1 MCTGLQKRR
10 RTDQNGS
17 NTMSS
22 GITLTA
28 ATRQNLLSLQGTADL
43 LTQTQNRL
51 STGKKVNSALDDPTS
66 FFTSQALSGRSG
78 DLGQLLNGISN
89 GVQTIQTANQGITSI
104 QKLVDSA
111 KSTANQA
118 LADKSAVTS
127 ALAATAATVSGS
139 KSFQGLAG
147 TADGTQDFSTL
158 GKDGSIDISLDGGTT
173 KSTIRLDSS
182 TLGNNT
188 SDLTKVSA
196 GQIVSA
202 INSQISN
209 TTALKGKISAS
220 VGSDGRINF
229 ATTSTGSTQKLSVA
243 GSASS
248 TLDIGFGKAATAKVA
263 TVTAA
268 GASVASATDFSG
280 GGSAAF
286 TINDGLKSVSVKID
300 KNSATD
306 ANGGTVGTSGD
317 QTEILAAINKQ
328 LKDGGS
334 SVTASIDA
342 NSKLVFSTQDSGP
355 DAQVTVTP
363 AAGGV
368 DLGFVGAF
376 AAVAGTA
383 SGTGA
388 TAALTGSTTV
398 PANVDLTSG
407 KSATF
412 TVGNGTNS
420 TTFTIDST
428 SLDSGG
434 AALGTNPTKAKLL
447 EAINAKITA
456 GGVTGITASAAT
468 GLAFT
473 GTGVTASASADT
485 IGLGFGANAATTA
498 GTLSAGTGTAASGL
512 SSTGSD
518 ATDGSAKAVVNG
530 NVALTSATNLS
541 VKNSNFTI
549 QLGTGPAKTIKI
561 DNTTGANASA
571 TTKQEIVDSINKQI
585 GADTGLAGNVVASL
599 DANDKLVLSST
610 AAGASQKLT
619 IQAAQGATA
628 SLNADIG
635 FGLQASSVAGQGPAT
650 AISGFGKDSTGST
663 NSTRQTLA
671 KQFNEILNQITQQAK
686 DSSYNGINLLY
697 RNSDDPSENSLKV
710 TFNETGSSSLTI
722 AGSKLDADG
731 LGLTAST
738 GGFQTDTEIN
748 QTLTAI
754 TQATSQLR
762 AQSSTFGSNLSVVQ
776 NRQDFSKNLI
786 NILDTGSANLTN
798 ADLNEEAANS
808 QALSTRQS
816 IGISALSLANT
827 AQQGILQLLR

>member
-1 MCTGLQKRR
+1 
-10 RTDQNGS
+10 
-17 NTMSS
+17 MSS

-127 ALAATAATVSGS
+127 GLAATAATVSGS

-182 TLGNNT
+182 TLGNNI

-650 AISGFGKDSTGST
+650 AISGFGKDSAGST

>member
-1 MCTGLQKRR
+1 
-10 RTDQNGS
+10 
-17 NTMSS
+17 MSS

-78 DLGQLLNGISN
+78 DLGSLLNGISN
-89 GVQTIQTANQGITSI
+89 GVQTIQAANQGITSI

-118 LADKSAVTS
+118 LADKSATTS
-127 ALAATAATVSGS
+127 GLAATAASVNGS

-158 GKDGSIDISLDGGTT
+158 GKDGSLDITIGSGAAAKTA
-173 KSTIRLDSS
+173 TIRLDSS
-182 TLGNNT
+182 TLT
-188 SDLTKVSA
+188 SAGTDLTKVTA
-196 GQIVSA
+196 GQVVSA
-202 INSQISN
+202 INSQIAN
-209 TTALKGKISAS
+209 NADLKGKVSAS
-220 VGSDGRINF
+220 VGSDGRIGF
-229 ATTSTGSTQKLSVA
+229 STTSAGSTQQLTVA
-243 GSASS
+243 GSKGS
-248 TLDIGFGKAATAKVA
+248 TLDIGFGKASSAKVA
-263 TVTAA
+263 TLTAT
-268 GASVASATDFSG
+268 GANVGSATDFSG

-286 TINDGLKSVSVKID
+286 TVNDGLKAVSVKID
-300 KNSATD
+300 QNSATD

-317 QTEILAAINKQ
+317 QTEVLAAINKQ

-334 SVTASIDA
+334 TVTASI
-342 NSKLVFSTQDSGP
+342 NSSNKLVFSSTDSGP
-355 DAQVTVTP
+355 DAQLTVTP

-368 DLGFVGAF
+368 DLGFGGAF
-376 AAVAGTA
+376 TPAAGTP
-383 SGTGA
+383 SGTGP
-388 TAALTGSTTV
+388 TAASTGSV
-398 PANVDLTSG
+398 IIGANTDLSSG

-428 SLDSGG
+428 SLDASGT
-434 AALGTNPTKAKLL
+434 ALGTNPDKAKLL

-468 GLAFT
+468 GAGLAFT
-473 GTGVTASASADT
+473 GTGVTVAASADT
-485 IGLGFGANAATTA
+485 IGLGFGTNAATSA
-498 GTLSAGTGTAASGL
+498 GTASAGTGTAAIGL

-530 NVALTSATNLS
+530 TTSLTAGLDLS
-541 VKNSNFTI
+541 TKNANFTI

-561 DNTTGANASA
+561 DNTTGTTPAT
-571 TTKQEIVDSINKQI
+571 TTKQQIVDSINKQI
-585 GADTGLAGNVVASL
+585 GADTGLAGNLVASL
-599 DANDKLVLSST
+599 DVNDKLVLSST
-610 AAGASQKLT
+610 TAGASQKLT
-619 IQAAQGATA
+619 VQAAQGATA

-635 FGLQASSVAGQGPAT
+635 FGLQSSSVAGQGPAT
-650 AISGFGKDSTGST
+650 AMSGFGKDSTGST
-663 NSTRQTLA
+663 NTTRQTLA

-697 RNSDDPSENSLKV
+697 RNGTDASENSLKV
-710 TFNETGSSSLTI
+710 TFNESGSSSLTI

-731 LGLTAST
+731 LGLTSST

-754 TQATSQLR
+754 TAATSQLR
-762 AQSSTFGSNLSVVQ
+762 GQASTFGSNLSVVQ

>member
-1 MCTGLQKRR
+1 
-10 RTDQNGS
+10 
-17 NTMSS
+17 MSS

-78 DLGQLLNGISN
+78 DLGSLLNGISN
-89 GVQTIQTANQGITSI
+89 GVQTIQAANQGITSI

-118 LADKSAVTS
+118 LADKSATTS
-127 ALAATAATVSGS
+127 GLAATAASVNGS

-158 GKDGSIDISLDGGTT
+158 GKDGSLDITIGTGAAAKT
-173 KSTIRLDSS
+173 ATIRLDSS
-182 TLGNNT
+182 TLT
-188 SDLTKVSA
+188 SAGTDLTKVTA
-196 GQIVSA
+196 GQVVSA
-202 INSQISN
+202 INSQIAN
-209 TTALKGKISAS
+209 NADLKGKVSAS
-220 VGSDGRINF
+220 LGSDGRIGF
-229 ATTSTGSTQKLSVA
+229 STTSAGSTQQLTVA
-243 GSASS
+243 GSKGS
-248 TLDIGFGKAATAKVA
+248 TLDIGFGKASSAKVA
-263 TVTAA
+263 TLTAT
-268 GASVASATDFSG
+268 GANVAAATDFSG

-286 TINDGLKSVSVKID
+286 TVNDGLKAVSVKID
-300 KNSATD
+300 QNSATD

-317 QTEILAAINKQ
+317 QTEVLAAINKQ

-334 SVTASIDA
+334 TVTASI
-342 NSKLVFSTQDSGP
+342 NSGNKLVFSSTDSGP
-355 DAQVTVTP
+355 DAQLTVTP
-363 AAGGV
+363 SAGGV
-368 DLGFVGAF
+368 DLGFGGAF
-376 AAVAGTA
+376 TPVAGTA
-383 SGTGA
+383 SGSGA
-388 TAALTGSTTV
+388 TAASTGSVTLG
-398 PANVDLTSG
+398 ANTDLSSG

-420 TTFTIDST
+420 TTFKIDST
-428 SLDSGG
+428 SLDASGT
-434 AALGTNPTKAKLL
+434 ALGDNPAKAKLL

-473 GTGVTASASADT
+473 GTGVTVAASSDT
-485 IGLGFGANAATTA
+485 IGLGFGTNAATSA
-498 GTLSAGTGTAASGL
+498 GTPSAGTGTAAIGL

-530 NVALTSATNLS
+530 TAALTAGLDLS
-541 VKNSNFTI
+541 TKNANFTI

-561 DNTTGANASA
+561 DNTTGTTPAT
-571 TTKQEIVDSINKQI
+571 TTKQQIVDSINKQI

-599 DANDKLVLSST
+599 DVNDKLVLSST
-610 AAGASQKLT
+610 TAGASQKLT

-635 FGLQASSVAGQGPAT
+635 FGLQSSSVAGQGPAT
-650 AISGFGKDSTGST
+650 AMSGFGKDSTGST
-663 NSTRQTLA
+663 NTVRQTLA

-697 RNSDDPSENSLKV
+697 RSGDDASENSLKV
-710 TFNETGSSSLTI
+710 TFNESGSSSLTI

-738 GGFQTDTEIN
+738 GGFQTDTEIS

-754 TQATSQLR
+754 TAATSQLR
-762 AQSSTFGSNLSVVQ
+762 TQSSTFGSNLSVVQ

>member
-1 MCTGLQKRR
+1 
-10 RTDQNGS
+10 
-17 NTMSS
+17 MSS

-78 DLGQLLNGISN
+78 DLGNLLNGISN
-89 GVQTIQTANQGITSI
+89 GVQTIQTANQ
-104 QKLVDSA
+104 A
-111 KSTANQA
+111 M
-118 LADKSAVTS
+118 ADKSAVTS
-127 ALAATAATVSGS
+127 GLAATAATVSGS

-147 TADGTQDFSTL
+147 TPDGTQDFSTL

-182 TLGNNT
+182 TLGNNS

-196 GQIVSA
+196 NQIVSA

-209 TTALKGKISAS
+209 TAALKGKVSAS

-229 ATTSTGSTQKLSVA
+229 ATTSAGATQKLSVA
-243 GSASS
+243 GSAGS

-263 TVTAA
+263 TVTATGA
-268 GASVASATDFSG
+268 NVGASTTFSG
-280 GGSAAF
+280 GNSAEF
-286 TINDGLKSVSVKID
+286 TINDGFKSVYVKID
-300 KNSATD
+300 ENSATD
-306 ANGGTVGTSGD
+306 ANGGTVGTTGD

-334 SVTASIDA
+334 SVTASIDT
-342 NSKLVFSTQDSGP
+342 NNKLVFSSQDSGP
-355 DAQVTVTP
+355 DAQLTVT
-363 AAGGV
+363 AGNGGV
-368 DLGFVGAF
+368 DLGYGGAF
-376 AAVAGTA
+376 TAAAGTA
-383 SGTGA
+383 GGASGAFTVTGGTTVATTPNFANGNSAQFTVQASGGTAITIKLDAKSLDGA
-388 TAALTGSTTV
+388 TPPVALGESPSQARVAAAITKQLRDGGNTTTTASIAGNALVFTDTSTTAGPTV
-398 PANVDLTSG
+398 
-407 KSATF
+407 TF
-412 TVGNGTNS
+412 TA
-420 TTFTIDST
+420 DS
-428 SLDSGG
+428 
-434 AALGTNPTKAKLL
+434 
-447 EAINAKITA
+447 
-456 GGVTGITASAAT
+456 V
-468 GLAFT
+468 
-473 GTGVTASASADT
+473 
-485 IGLGFGANAATTA
+485 GLGFGVTTANTA
-498 GTLSAGTGTAASGL
+498 GTLSAGTGTAATGL

-518 ATDGSAKAVVNG
+518 ATDGSAKAIING
-530 NVALTSATNLS
+530 NVALTSPTNLS
-541 VKNSNFTI
+541 TRNANFTI
-549 QLGTGPAKTIKI
+549 QIGTGPAKTIKV
-561 DNTTGANASA
+561 DNTAGANATA

-619 IQAAQGATA
+619 VQAAQGATA

-663 NSTRQTLA
+663 NTTRQTLA

-697 RNSDDPSENSLKV
+697 RSSDDASENSLKV

-722 AGSKLDADG
+722 AGAKLDADG

-738 GGFQTDTEIN
+738 GGFQSDTEIN

-762 AQSSTFGSNLSVVQ
+762 AQSSTFGSNLSIVQ

>member
-1 MCTGLQKRR
+1 
-10 RTDQNGS
+10 
-17 NTMSS
+17 MSS